1 LLSTDLQLSSGCQS
15 SGGASEPTSDLRRR
29 SIFVAVPSNPASES
43 HRPSVSGFTFGRPPT
58 CVGDQL
64 PALLSTDFRQTVG
77 TDKVAGTVNGS
88 ARTLSVNGQIPLG
101 QNVAAGASAD
111 AITVTVTY

>member
-1 LLSTDLQLSSGCQS
+1 MPGLGSTVPGYAL
-15 SGGASEPTSDLRRR
+15 AS
-29 SIFVAVPSNPASES
+29 NS
-43 HRPSVSGFTFGRPPT
+43 HGTVNRG
-58 CVGDQL
+58 
-64 PALLSTDFRQTVG
+64 QTVG